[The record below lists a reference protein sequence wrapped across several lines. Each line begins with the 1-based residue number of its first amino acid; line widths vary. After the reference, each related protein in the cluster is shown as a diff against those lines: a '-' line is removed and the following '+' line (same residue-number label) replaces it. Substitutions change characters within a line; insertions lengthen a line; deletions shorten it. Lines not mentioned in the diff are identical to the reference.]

1 MPLLRKTMASVL
13 VGALTLVVWNP
24 PASAQSG
31 DGQDSAAV
39 AVNTRDGS
47 SVFKLAFHVKRV
59 MDSEVDAD
67 NAAVA
72 FASCEECQTVATS
85 IQVVLAMGDVD
96 SLTTDN
102 VALSINTDCT
112 ECETLAAAY
121 QYVFGNGSPVRFT
134 AEGQRRL
141 AAIRQQ
147 LNALRTEELTLEE
160 LAVRIAALAEDV
172 AAVVDEELVASGPA
186 SAPEPAEDSAEDPP
200 ASSTTTTTEA
210 GSTSSTSSTTAVEA
224 TETTSTTAAG

>member
-1 MPLLRKTMASVL
+1 MRILKGILAALVTASV
-13 VGALTLVVWNP
+13 VVAVP
-24 PASAQSG
+24 VAASAQG

-59 MDSEVDAD
+59 MDSDVDAD

-72 FASCEECQTVATS
+72 FASCNECQTVATS

-102 VALSINTDCT
+102 VAISINTDCT

-121 QYVFGNGSPVRFT
+121 QYVFGNGQPVRLT
-134 AEGQRRL
+134 GEGQRQL

-147 LNALRTEELTLEE
+147 LNMLRQEELTLEE
-160 LAVRIAALAEDV
+160 LAARIAELAKQV
-172 AAVVDEELVASGPA
+172 AIVVDEELVPTG
-186 SAPEPAEDSAEDPP
+186 PP
-200 ASSTTTTTEA
+200 ADAGAEPTADEPSETTTTT
-210 GSTSSTSSTTAVEA
+210 TSSSDATEPEPTTTTVATEPDTTTTTTASE
-224 TETTSTTAAG
+224 